1 MADTCDQKVAV
12 RDIILLDLWANMV
25 SKGLCF
31 GSNLKEAFTHNIHLN
46 ILKDCTFFFSSA
58 SVSSWRQIFPTCE
71 MPQKSSQLVIKDVD
85 DVDAVFVVV
94 VIFFAIVIAFDI
106 VVVIVVDN

>member
-1 MADTCDQKVAV
+1 
-12 RDIILLDLWANMV
+12 
-25 SKGLCF
+25 
-31 GSNLKEAFTHNIHLN
+31 
-46 ILKDCTFFFSSA
+46 
-58 SVSSWRQIFPTCE
+58 
-71 MPQKSSQLVIKDVD
+71 MPQKSSQLILKHVD

>member
-1 MADTCDQKVAV
+1 MFWFKSQRGFHSQFPPKF
-12 RDIILLDLWANMV
+12 IEILHF
-25 SKGLCF
+25 C
-31 GSNLKEAFTHNIHLN
+31 
-46 ILKDCTFFFSSA
+46 FSSA

-71 MPQKSSQLVIKDVD
+71 MPQKSSQLILKHVD

>member
-1 MADTCDQKVAV
+1 MYCLCV
-12 RDIILLDLWANMV
+12 
-25 SKGLCF
+25 CF
-31 GSNLKEAFTHNIHLN
+31 GSNVKEAFTHNLHPNL
-46 ILKDCTFFFSSA
+46 LKYCTFSFSSA

-71 MPQKSSQLVIKDVD
+71 MPQKSSQLIIKDID
-85 DVDAVFVVV
+85 IVDAVFVVV